1 MPIFNNSC
9 AVLSRIARVSEPK
22 SVTLLDPARGLVR
35 LSSREAYLFN
45 DGHQSI
51 RSFIRVRKN
60 LFVSPS
66 IATDC
71 ENPLGVVSGHI
82 LLRIVDPDGLE
93 EHRTVAVMETLV
105 PHIHLRDGDEVT
117 DIDMDAI
124 GGEYR

>member
-51 RSFIRVRKN
+51 RSFIRVR
-60 LFVSPS
+60 
-66 IATDC
+66 
-71 ENPLGVVSGHI
+71 
-82 LLRIVDPDGLE
+82 
-93 EHRTVAVMETLV
+93 
-105 PHIHLRDGDEVT
+105 
-117 DIDMDAI
+117 
-124 GGEYR
+124 

>member
-1 MPIFNNSC
+1 MSIFNNSC

-45 DGHQSI
+45 DGRQSI
-51 RSFIRVRKN
+51 RSFIRVRQN

-82 LLRIVDPDGLE
+82 LLRIVDPNGLE
-93 EHRTVAVMETLV
+93 EHRRVAVMETLV
-105 PHIHLRDGDEVT
+105 PHIRLRDGDEVT